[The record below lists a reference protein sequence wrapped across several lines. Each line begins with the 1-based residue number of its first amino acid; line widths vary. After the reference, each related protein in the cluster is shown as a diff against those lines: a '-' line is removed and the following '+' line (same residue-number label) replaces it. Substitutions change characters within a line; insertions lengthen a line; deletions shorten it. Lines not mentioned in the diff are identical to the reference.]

1 MAAPK
6 SGKHKQYAHYAVALF
21 GNGAERH
28 RLREYRA
35 VQREMAAER
44 IRLADL
50 VLQPPK
56 PTK

>member
-6 SGKHKQYAHYAVALF
+6 SGKHKEYAHYAVHCLKMVPA
-21 GNGAERH
+21 APTQ
-28 RLREYRA
+28 EYRA
-35 VQREMAAER
+35 VQREMAAEW

-50 VLQPPK
+50 VLQPLK